1 MNLIFGVIIL
11 AMFILALR
19 VIWATCLQLLVMLK
33 IGIAAMNRYRMQR
46 NARAAIPVFMPRI
59 SHEVDWEVMS
69 DTVRK
74 EIQQRNSGI
83 GREAARLDV
92 ELQVKT
98 KTMELIKAD
107 IQIAKLEV
115 ELQKIRPVAV
125 LQVSDSG
132 KKRKRSKS
140 ADPAIK
146 DEALSKS
153 SHPVH
158 QLRSALKTS
167 NVPVVSTN
175 DGARH

>member
-98 KTMELIKAD
+98 KTMELIKP
-107 IQIAKLEV
+107 I
-115 ELQKIRPVAV
+115 
-125 LQVSDSG
+125 
-132 KKRKRSKS
+132 SKS
-140 ADPAIK
+140 PSLRWNCRKLGLLLFCRFLIQ
-146 DEALSKS
+146 EKS
-153 SHPVH
+153 VNVLNLLI
-158 QLRSALKTS
+158 LRLRMKHYPNHRTRFIS
-167 NVPVVSTN
+167 
-175 DGARH
+175 